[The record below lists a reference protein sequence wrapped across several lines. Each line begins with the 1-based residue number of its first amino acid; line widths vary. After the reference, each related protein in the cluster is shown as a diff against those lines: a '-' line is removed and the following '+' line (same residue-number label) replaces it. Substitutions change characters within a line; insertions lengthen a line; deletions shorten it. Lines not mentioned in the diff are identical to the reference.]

1 MVLQVGE
8 ALPSAFFGEHIQGK
22 ELVVL
27 SDPGWNPAACQ
38 MDDRVSGFW
47 HPMPYSLHRI
57 SFPSFRE
64 ETAMGSPC
72 NCDYGVPALVDPDLL
87 LLGLLQWIAK
97 TVLHEWGGCHGPS
110 AFVISAA
117 VDYPELQHSATG
129 LLHITHRHRIQ
140 HMGATFPTVVT
151 HFTICECL
159 SRLISWDSLVQDYVF
174 LLNGKQVGIEPL
186 RVRNGFFVVVLPSS
200 QASDRLCL
208 ASLCLPSWHWRV
220 TLNELVLL
228 TVSVHWPHGW
238 PLRGG
243 TTILF
248 QVLPSEWFDR
258 VSKLFMT
265 MHGRQCRKLAPVHRS
280 YSGHQ
285 PMHSSGSQPT
295 LVVHDSRKTDAVAIL
310 VKLLCSVGAKLLA
323 IEVPPVVSTAQLL
336 LAILPAAPK
345 WIGAYAIRVF
355 LNGQPLEWQEV
366 QLANGDFVEV
376 HSW

>member
-1 MVLQVGE
+1 MQKTPKLVAHRDG
-8 ALPSAFFGEHIQGK
+8 LPMHHEWLGDLAPCPPLSLLWNGWKWYFKSVKLCRRHFFGGHIQGK

-186 RVRNGFFVVVLPSS
+186 RVRNGFSVVVLPSS

-208 ASLCLPSWHWRV
+208 ASLCLPWWHWRV

-243 TTILF
+243 TAILF
-248 QVLPSEWFDR
+248 QVLPSGFPNY
-258 VSKLFMT
+258 L
-265 MHGRQCRKLAPVHRS
+265 
-280 YSGHQ
+280 
-285 PMHSSGSQPT
+285 
-295 LVVHDSRKTDAVAIL
+295 
-310 VKLLCSVGAKLLA
+310 
-323 IEVPPVVSTAQLL
+323 
-336 LAILPAAPK
+336 
-345 WIGAYAIRVF
+345 
-355 LNGQPLEWQEV
+355 
-366 QLANGDFVEV
+366 
-376 HSW
+376 